1 MASEEV
7 VWARAQEGHYR
18 QDPVRA
24 CTRCGKDTRC
34 KKWPGPGVLCG
45 PCWVG
50 KPVGWG
56 SSPYPWERPPT
67 PMRVILLYVVVVA
80 LMGWLLFQ
88 SLEAETEELGQ
99 RILDLHE
106 EATR

>member
-1 MASEEV
+1 
-7 VWARAQEGHYR
+7 
-18 QDPVRA
+18 
-24 CTRCGKDTRC
+24 
-34 KKWPGPGVLCG
+34 
-45 PCWVG
+45 
-50 KPVGWG
+50 
-56 SSPYPWERPPT
+56 
-67 PMRVILLYVVVVA
+67 MRVILLYVVVVA